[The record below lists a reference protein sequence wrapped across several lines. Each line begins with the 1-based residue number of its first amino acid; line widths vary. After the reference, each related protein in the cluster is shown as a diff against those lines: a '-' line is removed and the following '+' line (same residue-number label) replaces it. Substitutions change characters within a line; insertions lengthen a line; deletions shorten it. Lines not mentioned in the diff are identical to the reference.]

1 MEIGFLGLGNM
12 GRPMA
17 LNLVRAGHRVRVW
30 NRSPGP
36 AQALAGEG
44 AEAVAAPADAF
55 RGDIVVTML
64 ADDAALRAVVLES
77 GALGRPEKPGVHAG
91 MSTISV
97 ALARE
102 LAEAHAAAGV
112 PYVSAPVFG
121 RPDAAAAAALN
132 VVAAGDPASVERA
145 RPALEAMG
153 RAIWPVGDDPVR
165 ANAVKLA
172 GNFTLISAIEAM
184 SEAVALVGGYG
195 VEAGALV
202 EILTGTL
209 FAGSPVYKGYGGAIV
224 AERFEPPAFGLALGA
239 KDVRLALAAGEA
251 ARVPLP
257 LASVLRD
264 ALIEAIAAG
273 DGEKD
278 LVALSRVARRR
289 AGNA

>member
-36 AQALAGEG
+36 ARALAGEG
-44 AEAVAAPADAF
+44 AEAVATPAEAF
-55 RGDIVVTML
+55 RGDVVVTML

-77 GALGRPEKPGVHAG
+77 GALGGGEPPGVHAG

-102 LAEAHAAAGV
+102 LADAHAAAGV
-112 PYVSAPVFG
+112 PYVAAPVFG
-121 RPDAAAAAALN
+121 RPDVAAAAGLN
-132 VVAAGDPASVERA
+132 VIAAGDPAAIERA

-172 GNFTLISAIEAM
+172 GNFTLVAAIEAM
-184 SEAVALVGGYG
+184 SEAAALARGYG
-195 VEAGALV
+195 VEAGALI

-209 FAGSPVYKGYGGAIV
+209 FAGSPVHKGYGAAIA
-224 AERFEPPAFGLALGA
+224 AERFEPPGFGLALGA

-264 ALIEAIAAG
+264 ALLEAIAAG
-273 DGEKD
+273 DGERD
-278 LVALSRVARRR
+278 LAALSRVSRRR
-289 AGNA
+289 AGGI